1 MEEKTLQQ
9 IFEET
14 RAAALAGDAQAQ
26 YQLAYLYDRGEGTAV
41 APNKASVWYALAAEQ
56 GYPPARSEFAM
67 LLLRKVQPSA
77 KEEGVRLLRL
87 SADAGDAQA
96 MFRLGECFRKGWGTE
111 RDLSASIGWYTLAA
125 QAGNAQGAYALAL
138 LCLNG
143 EEGFAQDKETGLN
156 WLRQAAEQGY
166 GEALCLTGKL
176 YETGDGVPQDEK
188 KAYEYYCAAQSAQCG
203 EGAFRAARFQEEG
216 VGTEKNA
223 EEAVKGYRSA
233 GASGYTHAYYYLG
246 RCYALGIGVAADA
259 KQAIF
264 QWRHGANLGDA
275 PCMYVAGYCYET
287 GFGVTVDTE
296 LALYC
301 YMEAHFRGDAR
312 ALKAFDRLK
321 ETLSAR

>member
-26 YQLAYLYDRGEGTAV
+26 LSAGIPVRPRGRHGDRA
-41 APNKASVWYALAAEQ
+41 NKASVWYALAAEQ
-56 GYPPARSEFAM
+56 GYPPARNEFCRCSC
-67 LLLRKVQPSA
+67 LRKVQPSA

-143 EEGFAQDKETGLN
+143 EEGFAQDKEKGLN

-203 EGAFRAARFQEEG
+203 EGAFRAARLQEEG

-223 EEAVKGYRSA
+223 GRS
-233 GASGYTHAYYYLG
+233 G
-246 RCYALGIGVAADA
+246 
-259 KQAIF
+259 
-264 QWRHGANLGDA
+264 
-275 PCMYVAGYCYET
+275 
-287 GFGVTVDTE
+287 
-296 LALYC
+296 
-301 YMEAHFRGDAR
+301 
-312 ALKAFDRLK
+312 
-321 ETLSAR
+321 